1 MTQDPLLVSYD
12 TGRWTLVYKSALQEA
27 LKAGKGTRTLSQLLP
42 SGRLPRLHA
51 DQSLDLALRLMRDA
65 PFLPVVH
72 RADARHL
79 VGLLSL
85 DDILAAYRRAAVIKS
100 GAIEAD

>member
-1 MTQDPLLVSYD
+1 
-12 TGRWTLVYKSALQEA
+12 VYKNVLQDA
-27 LKAGKGTRTLSQLLP
+27 AKAGKGAQLLSQVLP

-51 DQSLDLALRLMRDA
+51 DQSLDLALRLIRDS

-85 DDILAAYRRAAVIKS
+85 EDILAAYRRASIIKS
-100 GAIEAD
+100 SAVE

>member
-1 MTQDPLLVSYD
+1 MTEDTLLVSYD
-12 TGRWTLVYKSALQEA
+12 TGRWTLVQKSALLDA
-27 LKAGKGTRTLSQLLP
+27 ARAGKGTQTLSQILP

-65 PFLPVVH
+65 QFLPVVH

-85 DDILAAYRRAAVIKS
+85 DDILAAYRRASIIKS
-100 GAIEAD
+100 SAVE